1 MSIVLVGGHDRMH
14 DIYKAVCKKF
24 GHKVKVFTQ
33 MPAKFNR
40 QIGNPDGI
48 LLFTK
53 TVSHKMVGVA
63 IKEAK
68 RKNIPVV
75 RCHNSSTVSLEQ
87 SIKLLENNAKA
98 C

>member
-1 MSIVLVGGHDRMH
+1 MSNIVLIGGHDRMH
-14 DIYKAVCKKF
+14 FIYKKICKKS

-33 MPAKFNR
+33 MPASFSR

-63 IKEAK
+63 LKEAK
-68 RKNIPVV
+68 KKNIPVV
-75 RCHNSSTVSLEQ
+75 RCHNSSTSSLEA
-87 SIKLLENNAKA
+87 SIKVLEGHQV
-98 C
+98 